1 MTNSKKIK
9 RNIGASR
16 RLAPFGH
23 VRSITFIIMLLAVA
37 LIFGCR
43 KSGGGG

>member
-23 VRSITFIIMLLAVA
+23 VRMAQVYGLRHSDMSEA
-37 LIFGCR
+37 
-43 KSGGGG
+43 